1 MNMRPIFL
9 SPLRTFAAAAAM
21 MMALSACSDEPAPV
35 AEAAKLPPGVVQPEE
50 NLKKTLQVAAIA
62 TSPFSEMLRVAG
74 RIDFDEQRVARIG
87 ATVTGRVT
95 ELYAMLGEEVK
106 AGQVLARLHSSE
118 LGAAQLSYLRASA
131 QTDLQSRNAE
141 RARQL
146 FEADVIG
153 RGELQ
158 RRESEAAIAS
168 AEMRAYRDQ
177 LRVLGMSQASIK
189 ELSRSGSIDSYSPV
203 FSSIS
208 GTVVERNV
216 AQGQVVQPADALYS
230 VADLSRV
237 WVIAEVPEQQAAMVA
252 EGQTVEIDVPSLAN
266 GEGRSRVSGKL
277 IYVGR
282 TVNPQSRTVLV
293 RTELDNKEGRLKPA
307 MLASM
312 LIASKPVDQ
321 LVVPASAVVRD
332 GNDEAVY
339 VEMPNHQFR
348 MTKVKL
354 GGDSDG
360 MRVVQGG
367 LKAGDR
373 VVVNGAFHLD
383 NERKR
388 LEQG

>member
-1 MNMRPIFL
+1 MRPYHSLL
-9 SPLRTFAAAAAM
+9 SIAAAVVMAM
-21 MMALSACSDEPAPV
+21 SLAGCSKEPEAV
-35 AEAAKLPPGVVQPEE
+35 AEAPKLPPGVVKPEE
-50 NLKKTLQVAAIA
+50 NLQKTLKVSPIT

-74 RIDFDEQRVARIG
+74 RIDFDEQRVSRIG

-95 ELYAMLGEEVK
+95 DLYAILGQEVK

-118 LGAAQLSYLRASA
+118 LGAAQMAFLKAEA
-131 QTDLQSRNAE
+131 QNELQARNAE

-146 FEADVIG
+146 FDADVIG
-153 RGELQ
+153 RAELQ
-158 RRESEAAIAS
+158 RRQSEYAIAA

-177 LRVLGMSQASIK
+177 LRVLGMSAQAITT
-189 ELSRSGSIDSYSPV
+189 LARNGSIDSYSPV

-216 AQGQVVQPADALYS
+216 AQGQVVQPADALYT

-237 WVIAEVPEQQAAMVA
+237 WVVAEVPEQQAAQVA
-252 EGQTVEIDVPSLAN
+252 EGQSVDIEVPSLASSN
-266 GEGRSRVSGKL
+266 GRITGKL

-293 RTELDNKEGRLKPA
+293 RTELENKEGRLKPA

-312 LIASKPVDQ
+312 LIAGKPMDT
-321 LVVPASAVVRD
+321 LVVPGSAVVRD
-332 GNDEAVY
+332 GNEEQVY
-339 VEMPNHQFR
+339 VETAPGQYR
-348 MTKVKL
+348 LTRVKL
-354 GGDSDG
+354 GSESDG
-360 MRVVQGG
+360 MRVVQSGI
-367 LKAGDR
+367 KSGDR
-373 VVVNGAFHLD
+373 VVVEGAFHLD